1 MGRYRKPL
9 CPTQAA
15 PIASGTKLR
24 NLASSIV
31 CAPAIEISSCRESA
45 GSSPMEVTTVEIP
58 GLLVFTPRPHHD
70 QRGFFS
76 RTFDAE
82 IARQSGLD
90 PCAFVQDS
98 MSCSVRGV
106 IRGLHVR
113 VGRGEGKLVRC
124 SAGAIFDVVV
134 DLRPGSTTFGR
145 SLSFDL
151 NGTEQRSIYVPPGCA
166 HGFQALT
173 ETADT
178 TYRIDR
184 PHDPSEDLTIAYDDP
199 TLAIPW
205 PTDVTIMS
213 DSDRAA
219 RPLRLLTV
227 ELSRI
232 QPASRPSPGSSA
244 LTQPPNGR

>member
-1 MGRYRKPL
+1 MD
-9 CPTQAA
+9 
-15 PIASGTKLR
+15 
-24 NLASSIV
+24 
-31 CAPAIEISSCRESA
+31 
-45 GSSPMEVTTVEIP
+45 VTTAEIP
-58 GLLVFTPRPHHD
+58 GLLVFTPTPHVD

-82 IARQSGLD
+82 VARRAGLD

-98 MSCSVRGV
+98 MSRSNRGV

-124 SAGAIFDVVV
+124 SSGAIFDVVV
-134 DLRPGSTTFGR
+134 DLRPCSATFHHW
-145 SLSFDL
+145 LSFEL
-151 NGTEQRSIYVPPGCA
+151 NGTDQRSLYIPPGCA

-178 TYRIDR
+178 AYRIDK

-205 PTDVTIMS
+205 PADVTIMS
-213 DSDRAA
+213 ESDRAA

-227 ELSRI
+227 ELSAI
-232 QPASRPSPGSSA
+232 HA
-244 LTQPPNGR
+244 